1 MEKIKVKRIFLANAI
16 EVAGAGCT
24 ALYPNIPRFFNHYPD
39 WAVLQDLSTKC
50 FSLNARVGDN
60 KTIKTLDRL
69 YNYMVK
75 IKILKITTYE
85 CPPNQDKPLLC
96 PNRSV
101 E

>member
-50 FSLNARVGDN
+50 LSYARVGDN

-69 YNYMVK
+69 YKYMVK
-75 IKILKITTYE
+75 IKIFKTPIYI
-85 CPPNQDKPLLC
+85 
-96 PNRSV
+96 
-101 E
+101 

>member
-50 FSLNARVGDN
+50 LYYARA
-60 KTIKTLDRL
+60 
-69 YNYMVK
+69 
-75 IKILKITTYE
+75 E
-85 CPPNQDKPLLC
+85 AQKPGWQGGIAIRKFFARPGSFC
-96 PNRSV
+96 A
-101 E
+101 